1 MYIYKNYFYIYD
13 VLNIEQGHEKW
24 VNNPIKSVEIQTIK
38 LNIFLY
44 KCKKNIFFYKL
55 GTIFDI

>member
-1 MYIYKNYFYIYD
+1 MYVYKNDFNIYD

-38 LNIFLY
+38 Q
-44 KCKKNIFFYKL
+44 NIFF
-55 GTIFDI
+55 I